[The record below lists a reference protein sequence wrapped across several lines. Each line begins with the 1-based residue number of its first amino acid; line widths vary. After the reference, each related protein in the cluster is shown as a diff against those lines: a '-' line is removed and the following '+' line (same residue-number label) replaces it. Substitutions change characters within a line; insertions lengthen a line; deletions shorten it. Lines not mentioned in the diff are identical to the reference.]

1 MSCRHRFTN
10 KYGNDSCYV
19 NKCDYCG
26 GYAPYCSNIRGGKHR
41 FTNKYGNDSCYVDK
55 CDYCGKKIPYCSN
68 IRGGKHRFTN
78 EFGNDSHY
86 VNKCDYCG
94 GYAPYCSNIRGGK
107 HHFENGKCEFC
118 NKAIRDINQQNQIAS
133 QYNLDKATNYL
144 ISATIN
150 STSNDPAY
158 CARFVQNA
166 LEAEGFSFQRV
177 GHAYQMIYILPKL
190 GFSEYNFNNY
200 IQNPQNGDIVV
211 EEPAGK
217 HTSGHVQMWCSKI
230 WKWVSYFR
238 QSNPYAIVHNDV
250 EGKKHYFRY

>member
-1 MSCRHRFTN
+1 MWLWKKIPYCSNIRGGKHRFTDED
-10 KYGNDSCYV
+10 GDDSRYV
-19 NKCDYCG
+19 DKCDYCG

-41 FTNKYGNDSCYVDK
+41 FTDKDGDDSRYVDK

-68 IRGGKHRFTN
+68 IRGGKHRFTD
-78 EFGNDSHY
+78 EDGDDSRY

-118 NKAIRDINQQNQIAS
+118 IKAIRE
-133 QYNLDKATNYL
+133 ATNYL

-177 GHAYQMIYILPKL
+177 GHAYQMIYLLPKL